1 MAITAVDTQRVVVRE
16 MSKFSMRERRS
27 LINEIMLVGKGAVV
41 LVSVDTRGGGVGDGR
56 FEPVLSESRLS
67 SRFGRIGEKV
77 IFRWIYQ

>member
-41 LVSVDTRGGGVGDGR
+41 LVSVDTKDWRR
-56 FEPVLSESRLS
+56 C
-67 SRFGRIGEKV
+67 
-77 IFRWIYQ
+77 